1 MESILRS
8 DIFFFIT
15 SIAVIIISVALL
27 IALYYF
33 IRILIN
39 FHKISTIL
47 KNYAENTE
55 TELKD
60 IGHHV
65 RQSPLFTF
73 FFGKEKTK
81 REPERKSKKTI

>member
-1 MESILRS
+1 VS
-8 DIFFFIT
+8 
-15 SIAVIIISVALL
+15 VIIISVALL

-73 FFGKEKTK
+73 FFGKEKKK
-81 REPERKSKKTI
+81 REPERSSKKTI